1 MGRTGA
7 QATEW
12 VSDTSL
18 ICKVAAGVEGS
29 MRLAVSSSLLVGT
42 ETEGMSYD
50 GSMVSAAAGY
60 ANLGTM
66 GGGSTTVSGGSF
78 GTRR

>member
-7 QATEW
+7 QSTEW
-12 VSDTSL
+12 ASDTSL
-18 ICKVAAGVEGS
+18 TCKVTAGVEGS
-29 MRLAVSSSLLVGT
+29 VRLAVTSGELVGT

-50 GSMVSAAAGY
+50 GSMVSSAGY
-60 ANLGTM
+60 ANLGTT